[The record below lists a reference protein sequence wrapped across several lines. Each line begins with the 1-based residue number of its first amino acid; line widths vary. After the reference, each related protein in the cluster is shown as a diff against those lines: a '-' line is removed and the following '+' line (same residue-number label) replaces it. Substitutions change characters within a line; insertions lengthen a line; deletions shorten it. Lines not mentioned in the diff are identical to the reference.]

1 MPPPFRPEPVVLT
14 GDHVV
19 LTPLALTHA
28 SDLAQAGRDD
38 DTWLYMP
45 RPALRSVEDAE
56 SMIRQALAESAPG
69 HEIAFA
75 IVDKASGTAA
85 GSTRYLT
92 IEREH
97 RSIEIGWTWIGP
109 AWRRTPVNTE
119 CKLLLLRHA
128 FEALKAHRVTFK
140 TDARNLRSQ
149 RAIERI
155 GGVREGVLRWHR
167 ICWDGSLRD
176 SVYYGIIA
184 PEWPDVRRRLEQML
198 NGDTPR

>member
-28 SDLAQAGRDD
+28 RDLALAGRDD
-38 DTWLYMP
+38 ETWIYMP

-56 SMIRQALAESAPG
+56 SMIRQALAETRSG
-69 HEIAFA
+69 NEIAFA
-75 IVDKASGTAA
+75 IVDKGSGAAA

-109 AWRRTPVNTE
+109 AWRRTPINTE

-128 FEALKAHRVTFK
+128 FEALGAHRVTFK

-184 PEWPDVRRRLEQML
+184 PEWPGVRLRLEEMLVRR
-198 NGDTPR
+198 